1 MKSIA
6 RSLRA
11 VHARDARANDFRIHA
26 KRWRLIRPKE
36 GLVYRLRFW
45 LTRWMCCKCEK
56 TMTHYP
62 PGVLP
67 HKQYEAKT
75 ILSTVER
82 YLPEPEVSY
91 AEVVKEN
98 GLPIVHAGT
107 AVATEDSSE
116 EAKEAED
123 EAPHLS
129 PSTPWR
135 WIRTLAALWAS
146 LKPRW
151 ERRQIAADGADLS
164 AWQIA
169 PRKYRS
175 QSRMQEL
182 VDCGRVVAVLR
193 NTTDFASLGLSP

>member
-1 MKSIA
+1 
-6 RSLRA
+6 
-11 VHARDARANDFRIHA
+11 
-26 KRWRLIRPKE
+26 
-36 GLVYRLRFW
+36 
-45 LTRWMCCKCEK
+45 MCCGCEK
-56 TMTHYP
+56 TLTHYP

-75 ILSTVER
+75 ILPTVER
-82 YLPEPEVSY
+82 YLRESEASY
-91 AEVVKEN
+91 ADVVEEN

-116 EAKEAED
+116 AEKEAEGN
-123 EAPHLS
+123 AAQLQP
-129 PSTPWR
+129 TTAWW

-175 QSRMQEL
+175 QSRKQEL
-182 VDCGRVVAVLR
+182 IDCGRVAAVLR